1 MNDTTKKI
9 NFFNKSQIFMKNYY
23 KRILILLPILLAF
36 FIIFQFYVFYT
47 NNQILKTSIEFNFAH
62 SSNSPKDFQELM
74 NQMSGQKNF
83 YGVLATMELI
93 NIKLN
98 NDEINSSNDDYLR
111 LLNQKNLNSVYVSAI
126 ATHASYSFLDKI
138 NKNNE
143 KDIATKVNH
152 FLSFI
157 DSSLEFYQG
166 FVLEIRYLLS
176 IIQHDNIYD
185 SLIHDDTQKLYKDIM
200 GNDKV
205 SASLKE
211 RVKTI
216 HESQKNK

>member
-23 KRILILLPILLAF
+23 KRILILLSILLAF

-93 NIKLN
+93 KIKLN

-138 NKNNE
+138 NKYNE
-143 KDIATKVNH
+143 IDIAEKVNN
-152 FLSFI
+152 FLTFI
-157 DSSLEFYQG
+157 DSSLEFYEG

-176 IIQHDNIYD
+176 IINQDYNNDSFIYD
-185 SLIHDDTQKLYKDIM
+185 ETQKIYNNIM
-200 GNDKV
+200 DNDKV

-216 HESQKNK
+216 HESQKY